1 MKILAYFSI
10 ISMAILVIKY
20 LPQTIKEIKEM
31 WTNE

>member
-20 LPQTIKEIKEM
+20 LTRTIKEIKEM
-31 WTNE
+31 FTNE